1 MPNLPDPVV
10 LIGVVGVVGVLPFI
24 VVMGTSFVK
33 LVIVFSLIRQALGV
47 QQIPPNMVLNGMA
60 LILTIFIMAPVG
72 TAVFDEFQ
80 QINPAELDAAAL
92 AQLTEAAS
100 QPFRDFLAQHAS
112 PTAKGFFVDMA
123 RQVWPPEMRDSATED
138 NYLILIPSFM
148 LSELN
153 SAFQIGFLLY
163 LPFIAIDL
171 IISNILLAMGMMMV
185 SPMTISLPFKLLL
198 FVFLNGWTQIIQGL
212 ILTYQ

>member
-1 MPNLPDPVV
+1 MPDLPDPIV
-10 LIGVVGVVGVLPFI
+10 LMGVVGIVGVLPFV

-60 LILTIFIMAPVG
+60 LILTMFIMAPVG
-72 TAVFDEFQ
+72 TAVFNEIQMIDLQ
-80 QINPAELDAAAL
+80 QADAYTLAL
-92 AQLTEAAS
+92 LIDAAS
-100 QPFRDFLAQHAS
+100 QPFREFLSSHAS
-112 PTAKGFFVDMA
+112 AGEKQFFIDMA
-123 RQVWPPEMRDSATED
+123 RQVWPPEMRDSASDE
-138 NYLILIPSFM
+138 NYLVLIPSFM

-198 FVFLNGWTQIIQGL
+198 FVFLDGWTQIIQGL

>member
-1 MPNLPDPVV
+1 MPSLPDPIA
-10 LIGVVGVVGVLPFI
+10 LIAVVGIVGVLPFL

-47 QQIPPNMVLNGMA
+47 QQIPPNMVLNGMS

-72 TAVFDEFQ
+72 TAVFNEVQ
-80 QINPAELDAAAL
+80 QINPQQLDAVAL

-100 QPFRDFLAQHAS
+100 QPFREFLSSHAS
-112 PTAKGFFVDMA
+112 PTTKGFFVDMA
-123 RQVWPPEMRDSATED
+123 RQVWPPEMRDSATEE
-138 NYLILIPSFM
+138 NYLVLVPSFM

-198 FVFLNGWTQIIQGL
+198 FVFLDGWTQIIQGL
-212 ILTYQ
+212 VLTYQ